1 MTVSA
6 QLIRK
11 MDKLEPDLKDV
22 LFTLIEDIE
31 NTVTKVEFNEL
42 KEVTQDLATKVGEL
56 AVSQKELAEAQKRT
70 EIKVEELTV
79 SQKELAEAQKRTEVK
94 VEELAEAQ
102 KRTEVKVEELA
113 EAQKRTEVKVEEL
126 AEAQKRTEVKMEE
139 LAEAQ
144 KRTEVKMEELAEAQ
158 KNTEISM
165 QKLTKTQ
172 EDMKDHLAGLGF
184 YLENEAY
191 KYLPSLLKKDFNI
204 EMKEELTRKHVKD
217 RYDDYLEVNIIGKA
231 IRGSEEI
238 IIIGESKHRL
248 SENKIK
254 DFIKKRLHRFEG
266 VFKET
271 IFPVL
276 VTHMIS
282 SHEVEDFAKD
292 KGIKIYY
299 SYQFR

>member
-79 SQKELAEAQKRTEVK
+79 SQK
-94 VEELAEAQ
+94 ELAEAQ

>member
-1 MTVSA
+1 
-6 QLIRK
+6 
-11 MDKLEPDLKDV
+11 
-22 LFTLIEDIE
+22 
-31 NTVTKVEFNEL
+31 
-42 KEVTQDLATKVGEL
+42 
-56 AVSQKELAEAQKRT
+56 
-70 EIKVEELTV
+70 
-79 SQKELAEAQKRTEVK
+79 